1 MINQMKQM
9 KIYVTN
15 IPPSTIKIEPLK
27 RFLLFKDGYKKYEL
41 VSQEFGTQII
51 DHSKNGLE
59 KMYRIEP
66 NLNMDIHLINN
77 HKGDKLYSLLVDKT
91 EYVHIPIVSQF
102 PVDYILTKMICFE
115 YRVNKKSGLKM
126 VIECLEESNELLEK
140 ALIPINFYFL
150 GSMINQTDDILL
162 EEINMFLLELN

>member
-1 MINQMKQM
+1 
-9 KIYVTN
+9 
-15 IPPSTIKIEPLK
+15 
-27 RFLLFKDGYKKYEL
+27 
-41 VSQEFGTQII
+41 
-51 DHSKNGLE
+51 
-59 KMYRIEP
+59 
-66 NLNMDIHLINN
+66 
-77 HKGDKLYSLLVDKT
+77 LLVDKT

-115 YRVNKKSGLKM
+115 YRINKKSGLKM

-150 GSMINQTDDILL
+150 GSIINQTDDILL